1 MTREYT
7 NKLLEMLDEGILDKD
22 VVITA
27 CLNYMSEYDV
37 RGMMEANAFIEE
49 EDEDL
54 EPVAELDLRGWVDG

>member
-37 RGMMEANAFIEE
+37 RGMMEANEFIEE